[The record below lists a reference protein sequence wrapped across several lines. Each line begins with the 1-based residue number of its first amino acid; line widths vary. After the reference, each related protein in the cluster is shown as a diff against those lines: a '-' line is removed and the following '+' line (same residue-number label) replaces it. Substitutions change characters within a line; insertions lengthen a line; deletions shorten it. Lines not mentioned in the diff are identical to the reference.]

1 MTSFRAA
8 TFDEARAFYGIFKT
22 TVDDLSRRMGFQ
34 ANSTADDPDPW
45 AVRRPL
51 WEHLARTGEPAWL
64 AIDDDG
70 RPIGYARSILR
81 DGDRELTEFFVLP
94 GHQSA
99 GVGRELLVRAFPAGA
114 GAAHR
119 SVIATGDP
127 RALGRYLKAGLAMRF
142 PIVTFMGRPSTGTV
156 RTDLGLE
163 PIEASPSILA
173 ALDRVDR
180 RVIGHRRT
188 EDHRWLVGQRSA
200 VVARRAGRVVGY
212 AYAGRF
218 QGPIA
223 ALDPADLPA
232 LLAWAASTAA
242 STAAEAAPGQAAPG
256 PAAPEI
262 GFDVPLTN
270 VVAVRHLLERGY
282 RLDPFVTYYL
292 SDGPA
297 GRFDRYVITSPPLF
311 I

>member
-1 MTSFRAA
+1 MTSYRPA
-8 TFDEARAFYGIFKT
+8 TFGEARTLYDIFEA
-22 TVDDLSRRMGFQ
+22 TVDDLSRRMGYQ

-51 WEHLARTGEPAWL
+51 WEHLSRTGEPAWL

-81 DGDRELTEFFVLP
+81 DGERELTEFFVLP

-99 GVGRELLVRAFPAGA
+99 GIGRELLDRSFPAGA

-127 RALGRYLKAGLAMRF
+127 RALGRYLKAGLEMRF
-142 PIVTFMGRPSTGTV
+142 PIVTFLGRPTTEV
-156 RTDLGLE
+156 VPTDLELA
-163 PIEASPSILA
+163 PIEGSASVLA

-180 RVIGHRRT
+180 HVIGHRRS
-188 EDHRWLVGQRSA
+188 EDHRWLVDQRSA
-200 VVARRAGRVVGY
+200 VVAWRGGRVVGY

-223 ALDPADLPA
+223 ALDPSDLAA

-242 STAAEAAPGQAAPG
+242 ATADSSATAETGSG
-256 PAAPEI
+256 EI

-270 VVAVRHLLERGY
+270 VVAVRHLLARGY
-282 RLDPFVTYYL
+282 RLDPFITYYL

-297 GRFDRYVITSPPLF
+297 GRFDHYVVTSPPLF